1 MYAPQHDSREAWI
14 AASAALAILVIA
26 HGAPMIA
33 AVALKP
39 IAAELG
45 TSRAAPSAAG
55 SLTYL
60 GAAVG
65 GIAAG
70 WLAGRW
76 GARTI
81 VLFGGVVLAAGLYVS
96 TLGGLSELYYGHG
109 LLMGLFGTSCMLSPL
124 ITYVSFWFVRRRGAA
139 VALISSG
146 QSIAGALWPLA
157 FDWLISSAGWRWT
170 MQVYGGFAVIAIAL
184 LSLLFLRP
192 PPPVAAPA
200 TQTLTQLRDAKVV
213 GLSPN
218 AAMVAL
224 MAAVF
229 CCCVPMNMP
238 MQHIVA
244 FCGDIGISSQHG
256 AAMLSVL
263 LGTAFLARQ
272 FWGWLADRIGG
283 LQTLAWSSVAQL
295 LPLTA
300 LTLTQNEAALFAI
313 ASAFGFGFSGLLPAY
328 VIAVRQHFPAAEAAW
343 RVPTVLFA
351 GYVGMAAGGWL
362 AGLLFDR
369 FGFYL
374 PAFVVG
380 LLFNTLNFTIVLW
393 LVARERNDRTTPI
406 AAPVAA
412 PSAA

>member
-1 MYAPQHDSREAWI
+1 MHAPQHDSREAWI

-60 GAAVG
+60 GAAIG

-76 GARTI
+76 GARPI
-81 VLFGGVVLAAGLYVS
+81 VLFGGVMLAAGLYVS

-146 QSIAGALWPLA
+146 QSIAGAWPLA
-157 FDWLISSAGWRWT
+157 FDWLISTAGWRVT
-170 MQVYGGFAVIAIAL
+170 MQVYAAFAVVAIAL
-184 LSLLFLRP
+184 LSILFLRP
-192 PPPVAAPA
+192 PPPIVAPA
-200 TQTLTQLRDAKVV
+200 TQALAGPRDTKVV

-218 AAMVAL
+218 VAMFAL

-272 FWGWLADRIGG
+272 FWGWLADKIGG
-283 LQTLAWSSVAQL
+283 LQTLAWSSSAQL
-295 LPLTA
+295 LSLTA

-328 VIAVRQHFPAAEAAW
+328 VIAVRQHFPGAEAAW

-374 PAFVVG
+374 PAFGVG
-380 LLFNTLNFTIVLW
+380 LLFNTLNFMILLW
-393 LVARERNDRTTPI
+393 LVARERNDRTTPV
-406 AAPVAA
+406 AVPVAS